1 MLNPITNKNNL
12 KKPAITNVG
21 VLTVFSGPGHTAPYI
36 IRTLA
41 IIQGLYI
48 IAQFAVM
55 SVLFH
60 FFIVINQALHR
71 CIHVKQNADSINLLL
86 AEVDICWICSY
97 I

>member
-1 MLNPITNKNNL
+1 MNPITNTNNF
-12 KKPAITNVG
+12 KKPAITNVR
-21 VLTVFSGPGHTAPYI
+21 VLTVFSGPGYSAPYI

-48 IAQFAVM
+48 IAQFAVLFQF
-55 SVLFH
+55 SV
-60 FFIVINQALHR
+60 VINQALHR